1 MSPYP
6 TERGVAVDSQTEL
19 AFSVDKQPKA
29 FCYEGKDQAAFHV
42 WDKMKGAGR
51 LPATVSHQ

>member
-29 FCYEGKDQAAFHV
+29 FCYEGKYQAVFHV